1 MAWIMLVR
9 VNKSYQN
16 STQEYSV
23 EKIQQYSMYR
33 LWEMDLKPMLMRNNR
48 QVVQDDVRLK
58 RIKDRA
64 KGIKFGLT
72 HSDLSFRK
80 RKEMEHILHNLEL
93 AAVAI
98 QREIKNK

>member
-1 MAWIMLVR
+1 MLGR
-9 VNKSYQN
+9 VNKIYQN
-16 STQEYSV
+16 STQEYLV
-23 EKIQQYSMYR
+23 EKKQQYSMYR
-33 LWEMDLKPMLMRNNR
+33 RWEVDLRPMLMRNSR

-64 KGIKFGLT
+64 KGVKFGLT
-72 HSDLSFRK
+72 NNELSFRK

>member
-1 MAWIMLVR
+1 MLSR
-9 VNKSYQN
+9 VNKIYQN
-16 STQEYSV
+16 STQEYLV
-23 EKIQQYSMYR
+23 EKKQQYSMYR
-33 LWEMDLKPMLMRNNR
+33 RWEVDLKPMLMRNSR

-64 KGIKFGLT
+64 RGVKFVLT
-72 HSDLSFRK
+72 NNELSFRK

>member
-1 MAWIMLVR
+1 MLSR
-9 VNKSYQN
+9 VNKIYQN

-23 EKIQQYSMYR
+23 ERQQQYSMYR
-33 LWEMDLKPMLMRNNR
+33 RWEVDLKPMLMRNSR

-64 KGIKFGLT
+64 KGVKFGLT
-72 HSDLSFRK
+72 NNELSFRK

>member
-1 MAWIMLVR
+1 MLGK
-9 VNKSYQN
+9 VNKSFQN
-16 STQEYSV
+16 STQEYLI
-23 EKIQQYSMYR
+23 EKIQQYSIYR
-33 LWEMDLKPMLMRNNR
+33 RWEMDFKPMLMRNSR

-64 KGIKFGLT
+64 KGVKFGLT
-72 HSDLSFRK
+72 NNDLSFRK

>member
-1 MAWIMLVR
+1 MLYKQKKGAYGTGTNFQAV
-9 VNKSYQN
+9 
-16 STQEYSV
+16 QEQKFSV
-23 EKIQQYSMYR
+23 YR
-33 LWEMDLKPMLMRNNR
+33 RWKVDFKPMLMRNNK

-72 HSDLSFRK
+72 HHDISFRK
-80 RKEMEHILHNLEL
+80 RKEMEKILHNLEL

-98 QREIKNK
+98 DRELKSK

>member
-1 MAWIMLVR
+1 MLGR
-9 VNKSYQN
+9 VNKIYQN
-16 STQEYSV
+16 STQEYLV
-23 EKIQQYSMYR
+23 EKKQQYSMYR
-33 LWEMDLKPMLMRNNR
+33 RWEVDLKPMLMRNSR

-64 KGIKFGLT
+64 KGVKFGLT
-72 HSDLSFRK
+72 NNELSFRK

>member
-1 MAWIMLVR
+1 
-9 VNKSYQN
+9 
-16 STQEYSV
+16 
-23 EKIQQYSMYR
+23 MYR
-33 LWEMDLKPMLMRNNR
+33 RWEVDLKPMLMRNSR
-48 QVVQDDVRLK
+48 QVVEDDVRLK

-64 KGIKFGLT
+64 KGVKFGLT
-72 HSDLSFRK
+72 NNELSFRK

>member
-1 MAWIMLVR
+1 MLRR
-9 VNKSYQN
+9 VNKIYQN
-16 STQEYSV
+16 STQEYLV
-23 EKIQQYSMYR
+23 EKKQQYSMYR
-33 LWEMDLKPMLMRNNR
+33 RWEVDLKPMLMRNSR

-64 KGIKFGLT
+64 KGVKFGLT
-72 HSDLSFRK
+72 NNELSFRK

>member
-1 MAWIMLVR
+1 MLHKQKRWVYGTAISVR
-9 VNKSYQN
+9 AVQQQKLSVYRRWKVNF
-16 STQEYSV
+16 
-23 EKIQQYSMYR
+23 R
-33 LWEMDLKPMLMRNNR
+33 PMLMRNNK

-72 HSDLSFRK
+72 HPDISFRK
-80 RKEMEHILHNLEL
+80 RKEMEKILHNLEL

-98 QREIKNK
+98 DRELKSK

>member
-1 MAWIMLVR
+1 MLSR
-9 VNKSYQN
+9 VNKIYQN
-16 STQEYSV
+16 STQEYLV
-23 EKIQQYSMYR
+23 EKKQQYSMCR
-33 LWEMDLKPMLMRNNR
+33 RWEVDLKPMLMRNSR

-64 KGIKFGLT
+64 RGVKFGLT
-72 HSDLSFRK
+72 NNELSFRK

>member
-1 MAWIMLVR
+1 MLSR
-9 VNKSYQN
+9 VNKIYQN
-16 STQEYSV
+16 STQEYLI
-23 EKIQQYSMYR
+23 EKKQQYSMYR
-33 LWEMDLKPMLMRNNR
+33 RWEVDLKPMLMRNSR

-64 KGIKFGLT
+64 KGVKFGLT
-72 HSDLSFRK
+72 NNELSFRK

>member
-1 MAWIMLVR
+1 MLSR
-9 VNKSYQN
+9 VNKIYQN

-23 EKIQQYSMYR
+23 EKKQQYSMNR
-33 LWEMDLKPMLMRNNR
+33 RWEVDLKPMLMRNSR

-64 KGIKFGLT
+64 KGVKFGLT
-72 HSDLSFRK
+72 NNELSFRK

>member
-1 MAWIMLVR
+1 MLSR
-9 VNKSYQN
+9 VNKIYQN
-16 STQEYSV
+16 STQEYLV
-23 EKIQQYSMYR
+23 EKKQQYSMYR
-33 LWEMDLKPMLMRNNR
+33 RWEVDLKPMLMRNSR

-64 KGIKFGLT
+64 KGVKFGLT
-72 HSDLSFRK
+72 NNELSFRK

>member
-1 MAWIMLVR
+1 MLSR
-9 VNKSYQN
+9 VNKIYQN
-16 STQEYSV
+16 STQEYLV
-23 EKIQQYSMYR
+23 EKKQQYSMYR
-33 LWEMDLKPMLMRNNR
+33 RWEVDLRPMLMRNSR

-64 KGIKFGLT
+64 KGVKFGLT
-72 HSDLSFRK
+72 NNELSFRK

>member
-1 MAWIMLVR
+1 
-9 VNKSYQN
+9 
-16 STQEYSV
+16 
-23 EKIQQYSMYR
+23 MYR
-33 LWEMDLKPMLMRNNR
+33 RWEVDLKPMLMRNSR

-64 KGIKFGLT
+64 KGGKFGLT
-72 HSDLSFRK
+72 NNELSFRK